1 MICKPYISIYLFI
14 LFFSSGS
21 AAQVQGDSLINED
34 QSNLEVQFQ
43 NKFYEALKQKGI
55 ENYSKAIDAFV
66 YCSELFPDR
75 AVIYYQLGTLYF
87 ITKSYGRAES
97 NLQKAIEL
105 DPNNF
110 WYKEQLY
117 QLYVAQN
124 NFNKAIYALLSLLD
138 KDPIY
143 EEELVN
149 LYVRAGRFEEAIVLI
164 EALDQRY
171 GYNILRDRTRVK
183 IYKQTANQNAHI
195 SFLKTR
201 LKEAPEN
208 AQNFLNLVYTL
219 SEYNKENE
227 AFSTAKLFLET
238 HPKAHIA
245 HVALYKFYLN
255 AKNYELAIASMKI
268 VTGSN
273 ILEPHLKVKVLSDF
287 MQFVQQNPEYK
298 NVLMEVQPAQSL
310 DTSKRS
316 NTDWAKYYQHQN
328 KFEQAVEYYKK
339 SLVDAPDDLQLIK
352 ALAKLYLDTN
362 QYASAVEFTLEK
374 TELFPTQIELYLIC
388 SQSQLA
394 LKKIDDAL
402 VTLETG
408 LDYIFEDN
416 ELAAKYYLLMAN
428 IYKIK
433 NNIKKA
439 QTFSSK
445 AEEIQLK
452 Q

>member
-66 YCSELFPDR
+66 YCAELFPDR

-105 DPNNF
+105 DPSNF

-117 QLYVAQN
+117 QLYAAQN
-124 NFNKAIYALLSLLD
+124 NFNKAIYALIPLLD
-138 KDPIY
+138 KDTIY

-208 AQNFLNLVYTL
+208 AQIFLNLVYTL
-219 SEYNKENE
+219 SK
-227 AFSTAKLFLET
+227 
-238 HPKAHIA
+238 
-245 HVALYKFYLN
+245 
-255 AKNYELAIASMKI
+255 
-268 VTGSN
+268 
-273 ILEPHLKVKVLSDF
+273 
-287 MQFVQQNPEYK
+287 
-298 NVLMEVQPAQSL
+298 
-310 DTSKRS
+310 
-316 NTDWAKYYQHQN
+316 
-328 KFEQAVEYYKK
+328 
-339 SLVDAPDDLQLIK
+339 
-352 ALAKLYLDTN
+352 
-362 QYASAVEFTLEK
+362 
-374 TELFPTQIELYLIC
+374 
-388 SQSQLA
+388 
-394 LKKIDDAL
+394 
-402 VTLETG
+402 
-408 LDYIFEDN
+408 
-416 ELAAKYYLLMAN
+416 
-428 IYKIK
+428 
-433 NNIKKA
+433 
-439 QTFSSK
+439 
-445 AEEIQLK
+445 
-452 Q
+452 